1 MARKLNISYE
11 DIFAKA
17 LKEGINNGREAQVG
31 PAAAPQAITFSA
43 PPPTERMLIESIT
56 LSVDGGDC
64 VAQLNMRT
72 GPDNGATS
80 TSKRVLM
87 KSGTQITIPIRY
99 ITDAGY
105 IGNLGITEVLTG
117 TPRLRGTINGMS
129 ITADLN
135 FGADKVIMWIGDSVA
150 RGTTI
155 GGTIFD
161 ATGNYA
167 TAVSPF
173 DHFAFQVRNHFQRR
187 GQDVRLVNK
196 SMGGYSSVT
205 ANGLVKFG
213 WYDIDQVDCIFYQMG
228 INDTSGTP
236 TSDTVFNANLDNII
250 DLRDRMYP
258 NAKIVFVGA
267 SPLNNN
273 TQETALINFRTLM
286 SNKADVND
294 NIYFVSL
301 ASAFDRTV
309 LSNYTSN
316 DGVHPN
322 IASNTLMATAIN
334 NWITANNFTI

>member
-17 LKEGINNGREAQVG
+17 LKEGINNGREVSVG
-31 PAAAPQAITFSA
+31 PTPTPQSVTISA
-43 PPPTERMLIESIT
+43 PPPTERLLIESFT

-72 GPDNGATS
+72 GPDNGSTT

-87 KSGTQITIPIRY
+87 KSGTQITIPLRY

-105 IGNLGITEVLTG
+105 IGSLGISEVVSG
-117 TPRLRGTINGMS
+117 TPRLRGIINGIS

-135 FGADKVIMWIGDSVA
+135 FGADKVIMWIGDSVS
-150 RGTTI
+150 RGTTL

-161 ATGNYA
+161 QTGNYA

-173 DHFAFQVRNHFQRR
+173 DHFAFKVRNHFQRR

-196 SMGGYSSVT
+196 SMGSYSSVT
-205 ANGLVKFG
+205 ANGLIKFG

-236 TSDTVFNANLDNII
+236 TSTAVFNANLNNVI
-250 DLRDRMYP
+250 DLRNRMFP
-258 NAKIVFVGA
+258 KAKLVFVGA

-286 SNKADVND
+286 ENKEDVNE

-309 LSNYTSN
+309 PSNYTLN

-322 IASNTLMATAIN
+322 ITSNAAMATVIN
-334 NWITANNFTI
+334 NWVTANNFVI